1 MSIRKID
8 AQKIEQAIS
17 DFEREVDFELVPVIT
32 DKSSFTEHI
41 GWMIS
46 LLLLLLFLLSI
57 DFFFQ
62 DSWASKNWYYGLA
75 PFVAVIVG
83 HLLDKSDGVD
93 RFFFSKP
100 ERARQSYEKA
110 QRVFFLKRLHEVKAK
125 NSLILFVSVME
136 RQIVILPDPR
146 MNYEGVHQLQQQL
159 LQLLQRDFGQKQFER
174 GFLNA
179 ISFLK
184 SELKAKFPRR
194 SSDTENLVPN
204 KLIWWKD

>member
-1 MSIRKID
+1 MSIRKINSE
-8 AQKIEQAIS
+8 KIEQAIA
-17 DFEREVDFELVPVIT
+17 DFEKEVDFELVPVIT

-62 DSWASKNWYYGLA
+62 DSWASKTWYYVAA
-75 PFVAVIVG
+75 PFAAVILG
-83 HLLDKSDGVD
+83 HLLDKSDVVD
-93 RFFFSKP
+93 RFFISKP
-100 ERARQSYEKA
+100 ERARQAFEKA
-110 QRVFFLKRLHEVKAK
+110 QRIFFLKQLHEIKTK
-125 NSLILFVSVME
+125 NSLILFISVME

-146 MNYEGVHQLQQQL
+146 MKLEGLQQLQQQL
-159 LQLLQRDFGQKQFER
+159 LGLLQKDFGQKQYER

-179 ISFLK
+179 ISFLRT
-184 SELKAKFPRR
+184 ELKTKFPRQVS
-194 SSDTENLVPN
+194 SSDNLVSN